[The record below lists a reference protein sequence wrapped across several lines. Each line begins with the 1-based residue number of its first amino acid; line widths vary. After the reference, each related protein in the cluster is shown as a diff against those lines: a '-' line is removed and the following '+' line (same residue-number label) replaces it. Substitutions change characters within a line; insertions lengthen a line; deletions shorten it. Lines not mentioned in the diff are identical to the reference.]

1 MNLSDTIIWYILA
14 IPALI
19 IASTVH
25 EYSHALVAFKL
36 GDATAKANGRLTLNP
51 LSHIDPIGAISMI
64 LFHIG
69 WSKPVPINE
78 YNFQNPVWGTA
89 LVSIAG
95 PISNII
101 LAVISALIYKLI
113 PVTSFFSSILLV
125 FITINISLGV
135 FNLIPIPPLDG
146 SKILRA
152 FLPRGIRYYWE
163 KSERFIPIIFLL
175 LFILPF
181 SPLSSLT
188 SNLIGNALDFFLR
201 ILGIS

>member
-1 MNLSDTIIWYILA
+1 MSLSDNLLWYIFA

-19 IASTVH
+19 IASTIH
-25 EYSHALVAFKL
+25 EYAHAFVAYKL
-36 GDATAKANGRLTLNP
+36 GDATAKANGRLSLNP

-64 LFHIG
+64 IFRIG

-78 YNFQNPVWGTA
+78 YNFKNPVWGTA

-95 PISNII
+95 PLSNVI
-101 LAVISALIYKLI
+101 LAIIIAILYK
-113 PVTSFFSSILLV
+113 FFPNPFFYV
-125 FITINISLGV
+125 FIIINISMGV

-146 SKILRA
+146 SKIVRA
-152 FLPRGIRYYWE
+152 FLPKGIRYFWE
-163 KSERFIPIIFLL
+163 KLERFVPFIFLL
-175 LFILPF
+175 FLIPF